1 MVTTDPVTANA
12 NLETLLDQARAG
24 SPEAFCAVGQ
34 TLEGRLYRQAVA
46 LCRSEDLAED
56 LVAETL
62 VEAWRSLAR
71 YDGSCR
77 FTTWLYAILLHRFQK
92 AVRSA
97 RCRPPSTSAIPTSA
111 ESESLG
117 LSPSTDASP
126 PGPDEVMDRRENE
139 VRWRTAIAALPE
151 SHQQVIL
158 LRFYEDASLAEIA
171 AALGI
176 ALGTVKSRL
185 HHALEKLRREPS
197 VLNLLR
203 ESRES

>member
-24 SPEAFCAVGQ
+24 SAEAFCAVGQ
-34 TLEGRLYRQAVA
+34 ILEARLYRQAVA

-71 YDGSCR
+71 FDRSCR
-77 FTTWLYAILLHRFQK
+77 FTTWLYAILLHRLQK

-97 RCRPPSTSAIPTSA
+97 RCRPPSASSMPTSA
-111 ESESLG
+111 ESAALPR
-117 LSPSTDASP
+117 SPSTDGST
-126 PGPDEVMDRRENE
+126 PGPDVVMDRRENE
-139 VRWRTAIAALPE
+139 IRWRTAIAALPE
-151 SHQQVIL
+151 AHQKVIL
-158 LRFYEDASLAEIA
+158 LRFYEDASLSEIA

-185 HHALEKLRREPS
+185 HHALERLRREPS

>member
-24 SPEAFCAVGQ
+24 SAEAFCAVGQ
-34 TLEGRLYRQAVA
+34 SLEGRLYRQAVS

-62 VEAWRSLAR
+62 VEAWRSLSR
-71 YDGSCR
+71 FDGSCR

-97 RCRPPSTSAIPTSA
+97 RCRPPSASSFPTSA
-111 ESESLG
+111 EPSAPPLT
-117 LSPSTDASP
+117 PSTDASA
-126 PGPDEVMDRRENE
+126 PGPDELMDQRESE
-139 VRWRTAIAALPE
+139 VRWRAAIAALPE

-158 LRFYEDASLAEIA
+158 LRFYEDASLSEIA

>member
-24 SPEAFCAVGQ
+24 SAEAFCAVGEA
-34 TLEGRLYRQAVA
+34 LEGRLFRQAVA

-97 RCRPPSTSAIPTSA
+97 RCRPTSASAIPASA

-117 LSPSTDASP
+117 LPPSTDASP

-151 SHQQVIL
+151 AHQQVIL

>member
-24 SPEAFCAVGQ
+24 SAEAFCAVGQ
-34 TLEGRLYRQAVA
+34 TLESRLFRQAVA

-71 YDGSCR
+71 FDGSCR

-97 RCRPPSTSAIPTSA
+97 RCRPPSASAIPTSTDSA
-111 ESESLG
+111 AIL
-117 LSPSTDASP
+117 LSPSTDATT
-126 PGPDEVMDRRENE
+126 PGPDELLNRRENE
-139 VRWRTAIAALPE
+139 VRWRAAIAVLSE
-151 SHQQVIL
+151 VHQQVIL
-158 LRFYEDASLAEIA
+158 LRFYEDASLSEIA
-171 AALGI
+171 SALGI
-176 ALGTVKSRL
+176 AIGTVKSRL

-197 VLNLLR
+197 VLNLLS